1 MEELISRSWIKLTD
15 TYLSFATFRVGG
27 ITGSISGI
35 DFRGPTTGLL
45 PPGSNGSFEAEFSII
60 SSW

>member
-15 TYLSFATFRVGG
+15 TYLSFATCRLGG

-45 PPGSNGSFEAEFSII
+45 PPESNGSFEAEFSIF